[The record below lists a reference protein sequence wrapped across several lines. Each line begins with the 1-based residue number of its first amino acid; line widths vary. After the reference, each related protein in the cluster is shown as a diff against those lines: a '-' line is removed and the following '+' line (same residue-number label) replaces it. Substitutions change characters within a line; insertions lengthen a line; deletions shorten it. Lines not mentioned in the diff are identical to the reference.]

1 MFFKI
6 YASLRAVDSHYMS
19 INLTR
24 FYYEDLTDEPPRL
37 DQVFEDI
44 DTDEADAHEAM
55 LINQKIDYVRV
66 QL

>member
-1 MFFKI
+1 MIK
-6 YASLRAVDSHYMS
+6 
-19 INLTR
+19 NLTR

-55 LINQKIDYVRV
+55 LIKQKIDYIRIA
-66 QL
+66 L

>member
-1 MFFKI
+1 MT
-6 YASLRAVDSHYMS
+6 

-55 LINQKIDYVRV
+55 LVNQKIDYVRV